1 MINFDQLSS
10 VLFTLL
16 ALTMLVLG
24 LCRFATG
31 RSAIGFFL
39 VAAAAFLIP
48 RFVGSVADVF
58 PRQTTTAPVTFD
70 NLSGWWWV
78 AILPM
83 LAMVVVPV
91 LVTHWP
97 DRSHP
102 SPQPPACLH
111 RARWYLAGDGPVGWL
126 THPQFFRDAQTN
138 RWVLKVN
145 AEVAGSAETER
156 LCEQIVAAWHSSRRD
171 DIDPALVDGDP
182 TRLAMLQQA
191 LELLHPPATAT
202 QRAVA
207 ARLILTADPQGMPAA
222 LTTRLT
228 RWVWAAPGAIWPT
241 LADNIPGTVTEGGP
255 PEACHYETYPP
266 QGADRDRW

>member
-1 MINFDQLSS
+1 M
-10 VLFTLL
+10 
-16 ALTMLVLG
+16 
-24 LCRFATG
+24 
-31 RSAIGFFL
+31 
-39 VAAAAFLIP
+39 
-48 RFVGSVADVF
+48 
-58 PRQTTTAPVTFD
+58 
-70 NLSGWWWV
+70 
-78 AILPM
+78 
-83 LAMVVVPV
+83 
-91 LVTHWP
+91 
-97 DRSHP
+97 
-102 SPQPPACLH
+102 
-111 RARWYLAGDGPVGWL
+111 
-126 THPQFFRDAQTN
+126 
-138 RWVLKVN
+138 N

-156 LCEQIVAAWHSSRRD
+156 LCEKIVAAWHSSRRD

-191 LELLHPPATAT
+191 LALLHPPATAT